1 MNKKNIFDMLENAE
15 DDSMDILTDN
25 CPDVS
30 DEQLER
36 LLSESERRYTMKKE
50 EIERNKNIANTEN
63 TEQNEE
69 IVSGVDRVKRPVWVR
84 PLALAASVVLIAG
97 TVVGSVALMKNTKP
111 EKNNKSQATQ
121 TEAVTTTQTT
131 IKKEEIDQDY
141 ILALTQNF
149 TDNFDRLYVKYTK
162 DFSSDLSEYDI
173 SRIEF
178 EVQFDKQNAFKWK
191 KTTFITGNKTGSLET
206 NYHYDYDYA
215 GRSLNVSPDLNTCDL
230 HHDKTPLESD
240 LFSYLFGADS
250 LKSDTKDKWSI
261 TGYDTVC
268 GKECAVVEVK
278 ESNLSAKIFIDIKTG
293 VIMKEIDDYDA
304 TIENR
309 HEEYEVTE
317 IRYDDEAG
325 DFVTPPEF
333 KKFLEDGNYNIDY
346 YGNDP
351 HEPADLDLSFLDMP
365 QGQQASTSS
374 AVTSDETA
382 TESVTVPAT
391 EAETEDVPQE
401 KTFAE
406 AETESAQP
414 ATQAPAEID
423 KDYILDLV
431 SNRKNN
437 INRVY
442 AKVKMCDENYDEVEK
457 VKEVDGYDVTIQ
469 YDKDKD
475 CFCEYVNDETS
486 DRHSQIDMIMYKEKW
501 VAVYKWLKNY
511 HIISDIGAHAVTDR
525 IDLYTRGKCS
535 YPTLEQTLAKKNK
548 WSITGRETVNGK
560 DCAVVEYINKEH
572 EIEDPVKYVMY
583 IDIKT
588 GIVMKSN
595 ATHYANA
602 LCKEEE
608 AWGKS
613 SFEITELKLNDDA
626 PEIVPSDFKKFI
638 KDGGFEPEDEESK
651 DLSFLDN

>member
-69 IVSGVDRVKRPVWVR
+69 IVSGVDRIKRPVWVR

-97 TVVGSVALMKNTKP
+97 TVVGSVALMKNAKP

-121 TEAVTTTQTT
+121 TEAVATTQVTT
-131 IKKEEIDQDY
+131 QDIASEKITKEWLIDRFKDGKIY
-141 ILALTQNF
+141 ANKYYRESNTRFGRRIEA
-149 TDNFDRLYVKYTK
+149 FDRENGIAYRKYFKQERDQGTSFDPLSGTFKTSVTTGQDESLEYMYKNKHLSLYINGTGEPTLNIDDEILYVESPSYYLK
-162 DFSSDLSEYDI
+162 DADNVTLKGEEEY
-173 SRIEF
+173 
-178 EVQFDKQNAFKWK
+178 
-191 KTTFITGNKTGSLET
+191 L
-206 NYHYDYDYA
+206 
-215 GRSLNVSPDLNTCDL
+215 GRN
-230 HHDKTPLESD
+230 
-240 LFSYLFGADS
+240 
-250 LKSDTKDKWSI
+250 
-261 TGYDTVC
+261 
-268 GKECAVVEVK
+268 CAVIIYAPPPTGAEDEDYNKVEQW
-278 ESNLSAKIFIDIKTG
+278 IDIETG
-293 VIMKEIDDYDA
+293 TVLRAA
-304 TIENR
+304 TIGEDDLKT
-309 HEEYEVTE
+309 EYTTETLAFYTEDEAASHIPTPQEFKQMIEPFGVKTEGRTDLDFLDETPIAVTTDASEIVTE
-317 IRYDDEAG
+317 I
-325 DFVTPPEF
+325 
-333 KKFLEDGNYNIDY
+333 
-346 YGNDP
+346 
-351 HEPADLDLSFLDMP
+351 
-365 QGQQASTSS
+365 
-374 AVTSDETA
+374 A
-382 TESVTVPAT
+382 TNSETVPAT
-391 EAETEDVPQE
+391 EVETEDVPQE

-442 AKVKMCDENYDEVEK
+442 AKVKMCDETYDEVEK

-595 ATHYANA
+595 ATYYANA
-602 LCKEEE
+602 LCKEAE

-626 PEIVPSDFKKFI
+626 PALNPSDFKKFV
-638 KDGGFEPEDEESK
+638 KDNGFEPEDEESK